1 MSLRL
6 PAALL
11 PGRPTP
17 FGAHVVDAGINFAVW
32 SDHAVRIE
40 LCVFDGDGARELC
53 RYDLDGPEDGVF
65 CGLLPGLGAGLV
77 YGFRAHGPYAPERG
91 HRFNPNKLLLDP
103 YARQIVGKFRLEDVQ
118 HGYELGHPAGA
129 RSFDGRD
136 NALVAL
142 KARVLAPFVAIDW
155 QRPQRRT
162 TDVVLYEA
170 HVKGFSM
177 QLPGLPDE
185 LRGSYAALAH
195 PLAIAHFQ
203 RLGVTTLSLLPVQ
216 QRISEAALVR
226 AGMSNYWGYNTIGF
240 FCADPRL
247 AAAGKSGA
255 GGRGQGEWHSAPSG
269 TVAHPHDRDTAFA
282 SDSAGPLPPAPCPAF
297 LTPAEEFRQMVRAL
311 HAANIE
317 VVLDVVYNHSAE
329 GSELGPTISFRGL
342 DNASWYRALHG
353 DPSRCEN
360 FSGCGNTFNVAHPR
374 VTQFVLDSL
383 RFWVQEMGVDGFR
396 FDLATVLGRTAH
408 GFEPDAAFF
417 VALRQD
423 PILAQARLISEPWDL
438 GPNGYQLG
446 RFPGRFLDWNDRFRD
461 AVRGYWL
468 QRGVTRGEFA
478 RRFCGSSDLFHHGQ
492 RRPTASVNFISAHDG
507 FTLADMVSFAHKH
520 NHANGENNRDGNGN
534 EPSDNFGV
542 EGATE
547 DGSILIVRR
556 RVRHALL
563 ATLLLAQGTPM
574 LLAGDES
581 GNSQQGNNNAYC
593 QDNPIG
599 WLDWEPAQ
607 ADSVELVRALL
618 RLRATEPLLHCGDW
632 FGGAHDDADVRVLWR
647 TPSGREMQVHDW
659 HDHQQRAFG
668 CELIEAHAAAPRL
681 RLLFN
686 PEAAPVMFTL
696 GAADWSLQFDSSGE
710 HMAIGAVPIPIS
722 DIQILA
728 PARSLLVLAR
738 PSSPE
743 TSP

>member
-1 MSLRL
+1 MSAHL

-11 PGRPTP
+11 PGRPAP
-17 FGAHVVDAGINFAVW
+17 FGASVTDAGINFAVW

-40 LCVFDGDGARELC
+40 LCVFDGDGARELR
-53 RYDLDGPEDGVF
+53 RYDLEGPEDGVF

-77 YGFRAHGPYAPERG
+77 YGYRAHGPYAPERG

-129 RSFDGRD
+129 RSFDSRD
-136 NALVAL
+136 NGLVAL
-142 KARVLAPFVAIDW
+142 KARVLAPFPAVDW
-155 QRPQRRT
+155 QRPLRRT

-216 QRISEAALVR
+216 QRISEPGLVR

-240 FCADPRL
+240 FCADPRM
-247 AAAGKSGA
+247 ARKA
-255 GGRGQGEWHSAPSG
+255 GGHESTRARGHVDADSGVLDGSGSSVPS
-269 TVAHPHDRDTAFA
+269 
-282 SDSAGPLPPAPCPAF
+282 CPRALVPSF
-297 LTPAEEFRQMVRAL
+297 SSAEEFRQMVRAL

-317 VVLDVVYNHSAE
+317 VVLDVVYNHTAE

-342 DNASWYRALHG
+342 DNASWYRGLPG

-360 FSGCGNTFNVAHPR
+360 FSGCGNTLNVAHPR

-383 RFWVQEMGVDGFR
+383 RYWVQEMGVDGFR

-423 PILAQARLISEPWDL
+423 PALAEARLISEPWDL

-468 QRGVTRGEFA
+468 QHGVTRGEFA
-478 RRFCGSSDLFHHGQ
+478 RRFCGSSDRFHHGQ

-520 NHANGENNRDGNGN
+520 NHANGENNQDGRGD

-542 EGATE
+542 EGPTE
-547 DGSILIVRR
+547 DGSILIIRR

-563 ATLLLAQGTPM
+563 STLLLAQGTPM
-574 LLAGDES
+574 LLAGDEA

-599 WLDWEPAQ
+599 WLDWDQSHDET
-607 ADSVELVRALL
+607 VELVRTLL
-618 RLRATEPLLHCGDW
+618 RLRAAEPLLHCGDW
-632 FGGAHDDADVRVLWR
+632 FGGAHDDAEVRVLWR

-668 CELIEAHAAAPRL
+668 CELIEAQAAAPRL

-686 PEAAPVMFTL
+686 PEAAPVMFAL
-696 GAADWSLQFDSSGE
+696 GTSDWSLHLDSSGE
-710 HMAIGAVPIPIS
+710 HMPIGAEPIS
-722 DIQILA
+722 KSDAQILA
-728 PARSLLVLAR
+728 PARSLLLLTR

-743 TSP
+743 THS

>member
-1 MSLRL
+1 MHASGAAAAGNPVSGAGMSTHL

-11 PGRPTP
+11 PGRPAP
-17 FGAHVVDAGINFAVW
+17 FGASVVDAGINFAVW

-40 LCVFDGDGARELC
+40 LCVFDGEGARELC
-53 RYDLDGPEDGVF
+53 RYDLEGPEDGVF

-77 YGFRAHGPYAPERG
+77 YGYRAHGPYAPERG

-103 YARQIVGKFRLEDVQ
+103 YAREIVGKFRLEDVQ

-136 NALVAL
+136 NALAAL
-142 KARVLAPFVAIDW
+142 KARVLAPFDVIDW

-162 TDVVLYEA
+162 TEVVLYEA

-177 QLPGLPDE
+177 QFPGLPDE
-185 LRGSYAALAH
+185 LRGTYAALAH

-226 AGMSNYWGYNTIGF
+226 AGLSNYWGYNTIGF

-247 AAAGKSGA
+247 AANCGNRESGIGNGTSEPA
-255 GGRGQGEWHSAPSG
+255 TDSPFPIPHSP
-269 TVAHPHDRDTAFA
+269 AH
-282 SDSAGPLPPAPCPAF
+282 
-297 LTPAEEFRQMVRAL
+297 EFRQMVRAL
-311 HAANIE
+311 HAANLE
-317 VVLDVVYNHSAE
+317 VVIDVVYNHSAE

-342 DNASWYRALHG
+342 DNASWYRALPG
-353 DPSRCEN
+353 DPGRCEN
-360 FSGCGNTFNVAHPR
+360 FSGCGNTLNVAHPR

-396 FDLATVLGRTAH
+396 FDLATTLGRTAH

-423 PILAQARLISEPWDL
+423 PVLAQARLISEPWDI

-520 NHANGENNRDGNGN
+520 NHANGENNQDGRGN

-556 RVRHALL
+556 RARHALL

-599 WLDWEPAQ
+599 WLDWDPAHG
-607 ADSVELVRALL
+607 DSVELVRALL
-618 RLRATEPLLHCGDW
+618 RLRRTEPLLHCGDW

-668 CELIEAHAAAPRL
+668 CELIEAQAAEPRL

-686 PEAAPVMFTL
+686 PEAAPVMFEL
-696 GAADWSLQFDSSGE
+696 GARDWCVHLDSSGE
-710 HMAIGAVPIPIS
+710 HMAIGAEPIPIS
-722 DIQILA
+722 HTQILA

-738 PSSPE
+738 HSNPE
-743 TSP
+743 TIP

>member
-1 MSLRL
+1 MSVRL
-6 PAALL
+6 PLALL
-11 PGRPTP
+11 PGRPAP
-17 FGAHVVDAGINFAVW
+17 FGASVVDAGVNFAVW

-53 RYDLDGPEDGVF
+53 RYDLDGPEDGIF
-65 CGLLPGLGAGLV
+65 CGLLPGFGAGVV

-103 YARQIVGKFRLEDVQ
+103 YAREIVGKFRLEDIQ
-118 HGYELGHPAGA
+118 HGYALGHPAGT
-129 RSFDGRD
+129 RSFDSRD
-136 NALVAL
+136 NALIAL
-142 KARVLAPFVAIDW
+142 KARVLAPFAAVDW

-170 HVKGFSM
+170 HVRGFSM
-177 QLPGLPDE
+177 QMPGLPAE
-185 LRGSYAALAH
+185 LRGTYAGLAH

-216 QRISEAALVR
+216 QWISESMLTR
-226 AGMSNYWGYNTIGF
+226 AGLSNYWGYNTIGF
-240 FCADPRL
+240 FCPDPRL
-247 AAAGKSGA
+247 SANRGNRESTIGDGTGA
-255 GGRGQGEWHSAPSG
+255 LATNSPFPIPHSA
-269 TVAHPHDRDTAFA
+269 AH
-282 SDSAGPLPPAPCPAF
+282 
-297 LTPAEEFRQMVRAL
+297 EFRNAVRAL

-329 GSELGPTISFRGL
+329 GGELGPTISFRGL
-342 DNASWYRALHG
+342 DNASWYRALPG

-360 FSGCGNTFNVAHPR
+360 FSGCGNTLNVVHPR

-396 FDLATVLGRTAH
+396 FDLATTLGRTAH
-408 GFEPDAAFF
+408 GFEPDAPFF

-423 PILAQARLISEPWDL
+423 PVLAQVRLISEPWDI

-520 NHANGENNRDGNGN
+520 NHANGENNQDGRGN
-534 EPSDNFGV
+534 EPSANFGV
-542 EGATE
+542 EGATA
-547 DGSILIVRR
+547 DAAILAVRK

-581 GNSQQGNNNAYC
+581 GNGQQGNNNAYC

-599 WLDWEPAQ
+599 WLDWDQ
-607 ADSVELVRALL
+607 ADDDSAELVHALL
-618 RLRATEPLLHCGDW
+618 RLRAAEPLLHCDEW
-632 FGGAHDDADVRVLWR
+632 FGGAHHEAEARVLWR
-647 TPSGREMQVHDW
+647 TPTGREMQVHDW
-659 HDHQQRAFG
+659 HDHEHRAFG
-668 CELIEAHAAAPRL
+668 CELIEAQAAASRL

-686 PEAAPVMFTL
+686 PEATPVAFAL
-696 GAADWSLQFDSSGE
+696 GASDWCLHLDSSGE
-710 HMAIGAVPIPIS
+710 QLAIGAEPIPIF
-722 DIQILA
+722 DTHIVA
-728 PARSLLVLAR
+728 PARSLLVLTR
-738 PSSPE
+738 PSIPE
-743 TSP
+743 TYS